1 MKQIAWE
8 KTAYEAGHTFGQNFD
23 MQTLLPFL
31 FDGQRME
38 FGKACLQICRRVYPS
53 VVEEMEGIAQGAGV
67 ELEKLSAFLFG
78 IYAFPPFQGCSCFAA
93 ADEEEIFFG
102 RNSDFLP
109 AAKEQSLSSI
119 YKIEG
124 KKSFLANSNHPGP
137 GGGRCQRG
145 RLGGGADLFVSNSA
159 QAGAECGPAGGATC
173 WSTVPACRKRLRLWV
188 RCPFPRCRR

>member
-23 MQTLLPFL
+23 MQTLPPFL

-124 KKSFLANSNHPGP
+124 KKSFLANSTTPVQVEDGVNEDGLAVGLTFLFPTVRKPG
-137 GGGRCQRG
+137 
-145 RLGGGADLFVSNSA
+145 LN
-159 QAGAECGPAGGATC
+159 AGLLVRYLLEHC
-173 WSTVPACRKRLRLWV
+173 SSVPEAIAALV

>member
-23 MQTLLPFL
+23 MQTLPPFL

-53 VVEEMEGIAQGAGV
+53 VVEEMEGIAQGAGM

-124 KKSFLANSNHPGP
+124 KKSFLANSTTPVQVEDGVNEDGLAVGLTFLFPTVRKPG
-137 GGGRCQRG
+137 
-145 RLGGGADLFVSNSA
+145 LN
-159 QAGAECGPAGGATC
+159 AG
-173 WSTVPACRKRLRLWV
+173 LLV
-188 RCPFPRCRR
+188 RYLL

>member
-23 MQTLLPFL
+23 MQTLPPFL

-38 FGKACLQICRRVYPS
+38 FGKSCLQICRRVYPS

-124 KKSFLANSNHPGP
+124 KKSFLANSTTPVQVEDGVNEDGLAVGLTFLFPTV
-137 GGGRCQRG
+137 RK
-145 RLGGGADLFVSNSA
+145 LGLN
-159 QAGAECGPAGGATC
+159 AGLLVRYLLSYRAILVMAAGG
-173 WSTVPACRKRLRLWV
+173 
-188 RCPFPRCRR
+188 